1 MTVTH
6 ILSQLHSLDEDDLL
20 AINSSVIRQLKHV
33 RKQKSVSARSQFSVG
48 DLVGFGEHGGR
59 GKRAYKRGTIH
70 AIKRTRAQVRVNGV
84 LWTVPL
90 NMLEANSN
98 G

>member
-1 MTVTH
+1 MAVTN

-33 RKQKSVSARSQFSVG
+33 RRLKSMNARSEFCVG
-48 DLVGFGEHGGR
+48 DLFGFGEHGGR
-59 GKRAYKRGTIH
+59 GKRAYKQGTVH